1 MLNCLLV
8 RTFLPITFSYGGIL
22 NFIRC
27 TGRCE
32 QLNCSL
38 LALHVFSNHPKYAFP
53 LASNQ
58 AALQLLHS
66 LHLRHPLQ
74 ETIIACALFKVNN
87 LTPITSSLPG
97 CAMLVSACL
106 LHRRRSPEDPRAR
119 ELANIFLPV
128 LKNLCAATPAFKA
141 NEPGRPMFE
150 GKPNLWMLHALRS
163 IQSLLEE
170 GKAQE
175 HRWVGK
181 ALLKFRRRTS
191 FAAVV
196 APRWSMLTP
205 SALQG
210 GRAVAVA
217 RV

>member
-1 MLNCLLV
+1 
-8 RTFLPITFSYGGIL
+8 
-22 NFIRC
+22 
-27 TGRCE
+27 
-32 QLNCSL
+32 
-38 LALHVFSNHPKYAFP
+38 
-53 LASNQ
+53 
-58 AALQLLHS
+58 
-66 LHLRHPLQ
+66 
-74 ETIIACALFKVNN
+74 
-87 LTPITSSLPG
+87 
-97 CAMLVSACL
+97 MLVSACL

-128 LKNLCAATPAFKA
+128 LKNLCSATPAFRA

-181 ALLKFRRRTS
+181 ALLKFRKRTS
-191 FAAVV
+191 FPAVV

-205 SALQG
+205 TLQG